1 MALLIIV
8 LISFMVGCGCRFA
21 AQTSRL
27 TPDQVTPNIENRTDS
42 NSFVDPTEPIP
53 LQRKPRRKFSD
64 LKVRLDREHVVVY
77 SIERILYSGR

>member
-21 AQTSRL
+21 A
-27 TPDQVTPNIENRTDS
+27 QVTPNIENRTDS

-53 LQRKPRRKFSD
+53 LQGKPRRKFSD